1 MESRG
6 YRMKLIV
13 GLGNPGKE
21 YEQTRH
27 NAGFMVLDEIAKRLS
42 LTFSN
47 SKLKGLLAKTT
58 VGNEVVYFLKPMTYM
73 NLSGEAVRSVMDF
86 YQIPLE
92 NILVIYDDKDTEV
105 GKLRLRYQGSAGG
118 QNGMKNIINHVHS
131 QNFNRIRVG
140 IGSNNGEN
148 MANFVLGKM
157 DKKTKEEFDK
167 AIELAADAALE
178 SLTHNFEDVM
188 NKYNRK

>member
-140 IGSNNGEN
+140 IGTNNGEN